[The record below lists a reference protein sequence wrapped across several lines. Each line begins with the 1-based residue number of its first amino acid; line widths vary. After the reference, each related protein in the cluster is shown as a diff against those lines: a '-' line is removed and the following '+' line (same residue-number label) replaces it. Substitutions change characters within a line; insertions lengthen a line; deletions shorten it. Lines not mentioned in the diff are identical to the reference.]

1 MRQLVSFV
9 QGRDVTT
16 FLIQTSDDIVYAR
29 MLEVTSPNIAA
40 FCERH
45 DLQYRVFRGLKRGH
59 WDWHG
64 CFNRLYMFE
73 ELIDEG
79 HDGWVI
85 YLDADA
91 FIVDLDFPIREYLD
105 SKGDRAGVLVHS
117 GATPAYWDVNNG
129 VMFLNFG
136 NPVAKLIVRDWI
148 DRHEAIFDEPEYLSR
163 ERPFYF
169 GDQRLLQH
177 ILRDN
182 PAWFDALHIETQKL
196 MNSMHASF
204 IRHHIRSMTPDFDRR
219 LARMQRDVDEV
230 MRRYSA
236 EPGLGRPS
244 AP

>member
-1 MRQLVSFV
+1 VR
-9 QGRDVTT
+9 T
-16 FLIQTSDDIVYAR
+16 FLIQTADPFVYAE
-29 MLEVTSPNIAA
+29 MLEVTSPNVAA
-40 FCERH
+40 FCKRH
-45 DLQYRVFRGLKRGH
+45 DLEYRIFRGLKRGH
-59 WDWHG
+59 WDWHC

-73 ELIDEG
+73 ELIAEG

-91 FIVDLDFPIREYLD
+91 FIMDLDFPIGKYLD
-105 SKGDRAGVLVHS
+105 SKGHHAGVLVHS

-129 VMFLNFG
+129 VMFLNLG
-136 NPVAKLIVRDWI
+136 NPVAKLMVRDWI
-148 DRHEAIFDEPEYLSR
+148 GRHEEIFHESEYLSR

-182 PAWFDALHIETQKL
+182 PAWFDAFHIETQAL

-204 IRHHIRSMTPDFDRR
+204 IRHHIRSITPDFDRR
-219 LARMQRDVDEV
+219 LAIMRQDVDDV

-236 EPGLGRPS
+236 ETEIERPS
-244 AP
+244 SP